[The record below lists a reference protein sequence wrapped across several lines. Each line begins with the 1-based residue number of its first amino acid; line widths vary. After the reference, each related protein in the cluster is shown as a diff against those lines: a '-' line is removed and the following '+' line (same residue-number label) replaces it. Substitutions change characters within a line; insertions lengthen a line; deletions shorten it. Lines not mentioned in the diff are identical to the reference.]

1 MRGNIWLYLLVM
13 AGVTW
18 LIRTLPLTFL
28 RRPIKS
34 RFIRSFLTYVPYV
47 TLAVMTFPDILLATD
62 SVWAGALALVAG
74 IALAWSGRSLL
85 TVAASTSVVALIASF
100 IFNH

>member
-1 MRGNIWLYLLVM
+1 MRNNIWLYLAVM

-18 LIRTLPLTFL
+18 LIRTLPLTLL
-28 RRPIKS
+28 RKPIRS

-47 TLAVMTFPDILLATD
+47 TLAVMTVPDILLATD

-74 IALAWSGRSLL
+74 IALAWTGGSLL
-85 TVAASTSVVALIASF
+85 LVAASASVVALIASF
-100 IFNH
+100 IFK

>member
-1 MRGNIWLYLLVM
+1 MRNNIWLYLAVM

-18 LIRTLPLTFL
+18 LIRTLPLTLL
-28 RRPIKS
+28 RKPIRS

-47 TLAVMTFPDILLATD
+47 TLAVMTVPDILLATD

-74 IALAWSGRSLL
+74 ITLAWTGGSLL
-85 TVAASTSVVALIASF
+85 LVAASASVVALIASF
-100 IFNH
+100 IFK

>member
-1 MRGNIWLYLLVM
+1 MRNNIWLYLIVM

-28 RRPIKS
+28 RKPIKS

-47 TLAVMTFPDILLATD
+47 TLAVMTVPDILLATD
-62 SVWAGALALVAG
+62 SVWAGALALIAG
-74 IALAWSGRSLL
+74 AALAWTGGSLL
-85 TVAASTSVVALIASF
+85 TVAASASIVALIAGF
-100 IFNH
+100 VFK

>member
-1 MRGNIWLYLLVM
+1 MRTDIWLYLLVM

-28 RRPIKS
+28 RKPIKS
-34 RFIRSFLTYVPYV
+34 HFIRSFLTYVPYV

-74 IALAWSGRSLL
+74 TALAWTGGSLL
-85 TVAASTSVVALIASF
+85 TVAASASAVALLAGLVF
-100 IFNH
+100 R

>member
-1 MRGNIWLYLLVM
+1 MRNNIWLYLAVM

-18 LIRTLPLTFL
+18 LIRTLPLTLL
-28 RRPIKS
+28 RKPIRS

-47 TLAVMTFPDILLATD
+47 TLAVMTVPDILLATD

-74 IALAWSGRSLL
+74 IALAWTGGSLL
-85 TVAASTSVVALIASF
+85 MVAASASVVALIASF
-100 IFNH
+100 IFK

>member
-1 MRGNIWLYLLVM
+1 MRNNIWLYLLVM

-18 LIRTLPLTFL
+18 LIRTLPLTLL
-28 RRPIKS
+28 RKPIRS

-47 TLAVMTFPDILLATD
+47 TLAVMTVPDILLATD

-74 IALAWSGRSLL
+74 IALAWTGGSLL
-85 TVAASTSVVALIASF
+85 MVAASASVVALVASF
-100 IFNH
+100 IFK